1 MYNNTMV
8 KGILFDMDGTLT
20 DRRASAYDCYCAC
33 VEQMCDYDPLTQE
46 RIVQELMIWDQYGY
60 VNKREVWEKLRDKHF
75 PTLDIDYWT
84 KYWYDNFHRYQ
95 RLMPSCL
102 EVLDDLHKDYK
113 LGIVTNGAHESQM
126 AKVKSLGLHEHVDI
140 VVTEGGFGMGKPDS
154 GIFVHAC
161 SLLGLLGKET
171 AFVGDMFP
179 TDIYGAMAAECHPIW
194 MCHDQRIVSNYAI
207 KTICGLKEL
216 RGVLEELL

>member
-1 MYNNTMV
+1 
-8 KGILFDMDGTLT
+8 
-20 DRRASAYDCYCAC
+20 
-33 VEQMCDYDPLTQE
+33 
-46 RIVQELMIWDQYGY
+46 
-60 VNKREVWEKLRDKHF
+60 
-75 PTLDIDYWT
+75 
-84 KYWYDNFHRYQ
+84 
-95 RLMPSCL
+95 
-102 EVLDDLHKDYK
+102 
-113 LGIVTNGAHESQM
+113 
-126 AKVKSLGLHEHVDI
+126 
-140 VVTEGGFGMGKPDS
+140 MGKPDS